1 MTRLLSWA
9 AAAVLLP
16 GLLCAQDLAEFEK
29 RVTEFTLDNGL
40 HFIILERPEAP
51 VVSFYAQV
59 DAGSANDPSGKTAI
73 AHMFEHMIGK
83 GTMRVGTTNWEEEK
97 RALENVEKTYDAL
110 EAERRKGVEADQ
122 QRIKALEEE
131 LEAAIQ
137 VANSYAVQNEFPRV
151 IEQAGG
157 VGFNAGTGRDYTV
170 YFYSLPAN
178 KIELWFLLQSE
189 WFRRPVYR
197 EFYKERDVVREERRM
212 RVESDPGGKLFE
224 ALMGAAFIA
233 HPYGVWMGWASD
245 TENLRV
251 EDADW
256 FHRTY
261 YVPANITIA
270 IVGDVDPDHA
280 KKLAEKYYGRIP
292 AGPMPPRVITEEPE
306 QQGERRAEVESPTQ
320 PIIAIGYK
328 RPNRNHPD
336 DPVFDVISGILAS
349 GRTGILYQELVRD
362 KQIAL
367 AAVSAASFPANKFP
381 TLFVL
386 YGVPNMGRSVQEV
399 EEAMYD
405 VIERLKREKVDDE
418 TLQRVKTKVRAG
430 VIRSLASNS
439 GLASNL
445 VSYHQAYGDWRVLFK
460 QIDIINQVTAD
471 DVQRVVREYFNKKS
485 RTVAYHVQ
493 PETSQVQ
500 EDEAE

>member
-9 AAAVLLP
+9 AAFVLLP
-16 GLLCAQDLAEFEK
+16 GLLCAQDLEEFEK

-40 HFIILERPEAP
+40 HFIVLERHNAP

-59 DAGSANDPSGKTAI
+59 DAGSANDPSGKTGI

-83 GTMRVGTTNWEEEK
+83 GTTRVGTNNWKDEEHS
-97 RALENVEKTYDAL
+97 LTTVEKAYDAL
-110 EAERRKGVEADQ
+110 EAERRKGPRADEKRLKGFQ
-122 QRIKALEEE
+122 EELDAAIKA
-131 LEAAIQ
+131 
-137 VANSYAVQNEFPRV
+137 ANSYAVQNEFPRV

-170 YFYSLPAN
+170 YFYSLPSN
-178 KIELWFLLQSE
+178 KLELWFLLQSE

-212 RVESDPGGKLFE
+212 RVESNPGGKLFE
-224 ALMGAAFIA
+224 GLVGAAFAA

-251 EDADW
+251 EDADR

-261 YVPANITIA
+261 YVPGNITIA
-270 IVGDVDPDHA
+270 IAGDVDPKQA
-280 KKLAEKYYGRIP
+280 RELAEKYYGRIP
-292 AGPMPPRVITEEPE
+292 AGPLPPRLITEEPE
-306 QQGERRAEVESPTQ
+306 QQGERRVEVESPSQ
-320 PIIAIGYK
+320 PLIAIAYK

-336 DPVFDVISGILAS
+336 DPVFDVVSGILAS
-349 GRTGILYQELVRD
+349 GRTGILYKELVRD

-386 YGVPNMGRSVQEV
+386 YGVPNMGNTVEEV
-399 EEAMYD
+399 EEAMYE
-405 VIERLKREKVDDE
+405 VIDRLKEEKVDAE

-430 VIRSLASNS
+430 VIRSLDSNS
-439 GLASNL
+439 GLAGSL
-445 VSYHQAYGDWRVLFK
+445 VSYHQAYGDWRVLFN
-460 QIDIINQVTAD
+460 QIDIMNKVTAE
-471 DVQRVVREYFNKKS
+471 DVQRVVRTYFKKKH
-485 RTVAYHVQ
+485 RTVAYHVK
-493 PETSQVQ
+493 P
-500 EDEAE
+500 EAEKPQQENAE